1 MVMGIFKQK
10 QPMLNGSTL
19 PRVSKLSDSELSSWF
34 SVGVMEVGL
43 RFDLWKHHD
52 DPMEEV
58 DTAMTALTEMWAEI
72 KAREN
77 GRHNN

>member
-1 MVMGIFKQK
+1 MVMGLFKNNK
-10 QPMLNGSTL
+10 QMLNGSTM

-34 SVGVMEVGL
+34 SVCVMEVGL

-72 KAREN
+72 KAREH
-77 GRHNN
+77 GRSNS